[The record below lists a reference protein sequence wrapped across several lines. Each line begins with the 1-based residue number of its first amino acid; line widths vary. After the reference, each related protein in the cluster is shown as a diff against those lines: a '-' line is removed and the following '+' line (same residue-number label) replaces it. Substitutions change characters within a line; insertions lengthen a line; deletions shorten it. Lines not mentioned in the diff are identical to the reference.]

1 MKVSILDWK
10 AIYWVD
16 YTKQWAIV
24 SDISDDDFA
33 KIQAKTH
40 ELDIETMQV
49 IEIIVPE
56 PSEEEIAEK
65 KAAED
70 EAKKQITVEQIKDM
84 IAKKR
89 AMEIVW
95 ENTDAIVDEIV
106 QTATD
111 YIDST
116 DISKSQK
123 TALKSSILEK
133 L

>member
-24 SDISDDDFA
+24 SDISDDDFS

-49 IEIIVPE
+49 VEIIVPE